1 MIIYSCVFQKMSKI
15 QSLTS
20 ALLTDIQEIQEKYI
34 CYVYYKRLDEIK
46 QRLEERG

>member
-20 ALLTDIQEIQEKYI
+20 ALLTDIQEIQEKTFVIYT
-34 CYVYYKRLDEIK
+34 IK
-46 QRLEERG
+46 DWMK